1 MRHGD
6 CHEEGFRSPCLP
18 RERSEDASSPRSPL
32 DGPLRAIDAVYRFLA
47 SLKLAVISL
56 SSLAAALALGTFFER
71 SYGTSAAQDYVYQST
86 WFAVLL
92 AFLAINIL
100 CAALIRFPWKRRQT
114 GFVITH
120 LGLLVLIFGSYF
132 SFKTADEGM
141 VVFLEGESRAN
152 LVRRQATGDPRPGA
166 RPSHPGSR
174 GLLRPA
180 LQARAIPL
188 GRGPGS
194 PSRHAGPGTELALR
208 RHPPRSLADG

>member
-1 MRHGD
+1 M
-6 CHEEGFRSPCLP
+6 
-18 RERSEDASSPRSPL
+18 
-32 DGPLRAIDAVYRFLA
+32 RAIDAVYRFLA

-71 SYGTSAAQDYVYQST
+71 NYGTSAAQDYVYQST

-152 LVRRQATGDPRPGA
+152 VVRRQAPVIRVRELDPHTQEAGA
-166 RPSHPGSR
+166 I
-174 GLLRPA
+174 LRPA
-180 LQARAIPL
+180 LQARAISL

-194 PSRHAGPGTELALR
+194 PSRHARPGHELALR
-208 RHPPRSLADG
+208 RRPPRSLADR